1 MPFYSAVRQAAYDIE
16 DTGARFQVTLGHD
29 VIDGAVYKTRLPET
43 GVPVYLLD
51 APELYSRESLY
62 TSDGVPYPDNAMRF
76 IFFSRAVPE
85 FILAADLDIDVIH
98 VNDWQSALIPL
109 YLKTLYADRDRLS
122 DIRSILTIHNMSYQ
136 GVFWHFD
143 MELTGLD
150 WSLFH
155 WKRLEFFGKINFLK
169 GGIVYADAV
178 TTVSRRYAGEIQ
190 TEEFGCGLDGVLS
203 ERADDIIGIL
213 NGVDYKEWN
222 PETDK
227 FIAANYST
235 GNLGGKAECK
245 TDLQRRVGLAE
256 GKDIPLLGM
265 VSRLVEQKGIDLI
278 LDVFPKMMA
287 MGVQLVVLGS
297 GEENYEL
304 QLRELAE
311 EYPKQAAA
319 VIAYDNSLAHQIEAG
334 ADFFLLPSRFEPCG
348 LNQMYS
354 LKYGTIPIVRS
365 TGGLAD
371 TIVHATP
378 ANMRKGRANGFAF
391 NKATPGALLGCIN
404 NAVRMY
410 KKDRAAYSELQARGM
425 AQDFSWNRSAE
436 SYMKLYRK
444 TKRKEVLTA

>member
-1 MPFYSAVRQAAYDIE
+1 
-16 DTGARFQVTLGHD
+16 
-29 VIDGAVYKTRLPET
+29 
-43 GVPVYLLD
+43 
-51 APELYSRESLY
+51 
-62 TSDGVPYPDNAMRF
+62 
-76 IFFSRAVPE
+76 
-85 FILAADLDIDVIH
+85 
-98 VNDWQSALIPL
+98 
-109 YLKTLYADRDRLS
+109 
-122 DIRSILTIHNMSYQ
+122 
-136 GVFWHFD
+136 
-143 MELTGLD
+143 
-150 WSLFH
+150 
-155 WKRLEFFGKINFLK
+155 
-169 GGIVYADAV
+169 
-178 TTVSRRYAGEIQ
+178 
-190 TEEFGCGLDGVLS
+190 
-203 ERADDIIGIL
+203 
-213 NGVDYKEWN
+213 VDYKEWN

-227 FIAANYST
+227 FIAANYSA
-235 GNLGGKAECK
+235 GNPGGKAECK

-278 LDVFPKMMA
+278 LDVFPKLMA
-287 MGVQLVVLGS
+287 TGVQLVVLGS

-319 VIAYDNSLAHQIEAG
+319 VS
-334 ADFFLLPSRFEPCG
+334 G

-354 LKYGTIPIVRS
+354 LKYGAIPIVRS

-378 ANMRKGRANGFAF
+378 ANMRKGRANGFVF
-391 NKATPGALLGCIN
+391 NKATPSALLACIN

-410 KKDRAAYSELQARGM
+410 KENRAAYSELQARGM